1 MKPLTQILSK
11 QQQQEHG
18 MEYTVKELRHMI
30 DLLDMLA
37 ARQAARHVV
46 PEDAV
51 IARRRNILLILEAA
65 EVANTWRAKTTE
77 SGARR

>member
-1 MKPLTQILSK
+1 
-11 QQQQEHG
+11 
-18 MEYTVKELRHMI
+18 MEYTIQELRQMI

-46 PEDAV
+46 SEDAM

-65 EVANTWRAKTTE
+65 EVANKWRTKTTTQE
-77 SGARR
+77 QHHE